1 MGIAVCIEQCSCHPT
16 LVGSVHL
23 EGNIMNGFG
32 KLCLFV
38 LLATGT
44 SAQRRRNGKNLAGVF
59 PFAQTAGDHHHHH
72 HEEQKA
78 PIAALSVP
86 ARGARQEEII
96 FPNDDVS
103 LDIGTIAAAGER
115 CIDKVVMA
123 DETEYDDVIT
133 CKHSYSEKCH
143 TTYTTDFEP
152 QQEEECEENFVKNC
166 FIEYKK
172 VASEEKIQFCNTPLI
187 CDGEGPIEC
196 KTVYESQCETRY
208 HEHEVED
215 DVVSC
220 ETIQEEKCEDVTQGY
235 TTEKKCTK
243 WPKQAC
249 KSEKKNVKKYS
260 PETECTKVPKELCG
274 PSGCELVPGPEECF
288 PKKETVVSEVP
299 EETCNLEPQK
309 SCKRVTKLVPLLKP
323 AEECVDIPKEVCAR
337 SRTNPRKV
345 QKPVVKKWC
354 YVPTEESGLA

>member
-1 MGIAVCIEQCSCHPT
+1 VS
-16 LVGSVHL
+16 SKHL
-23 EGNIMNGFG
+23 QAHSLHRKRVMNGFG
-32 KLCLFV
+32 KLCLVV
-38 LLATGT
+38 LLATT
-44 SAQRRRNGKNLAGVF
+44 SASAQRRRNGKNLAGVF
-59 PFAQTAGDHHHHH
+59 PFAQTTGAVAHAEHQHHHEH

-78 PIAALSVP
+78 PTAAALSLP
-86 ARGARQEEII
+86 GRAARQGEGVEE
-96 FPNDDVS
+96 VA
-103 LDIGTIAAAGER
+103 LDIGSIAAAATSPEK
-115 CIDKVVMA
+115 CINKVVLVE
-123 DETEYDDVIT
+123 ETVYDDVIS
-133 CKHSYSEKCH
+133 CKHSYSQKCH

-196 KTVYESQCETRY
+196 KTVHETQCETRY

-220 ETIQEEKCEDVTQGY
+220 ETVQEEKCEDVTNGY
-235 TTEKKCTK
+235 TTERKCSK
-243 WPKQAC
+243 WPKQVC
-249 KSEKKNVKKYS
+249 TSEKKVVKKYT
-260 PETECTKVPKELCG
+260 PETECKKVPRELCG
-274 PSGCELVPGPEECF
+274 PSGCDLKPGPEECF
-288 PKKETVVSEVP
+288 DKKEVVIQEVP

-309 SCKRVTKLVPLLKP
+309 SCKHVTKLVPLLKP
-323 AEECVDIPKEVCAR
+323 SEECVDIPKEVCAR

-345 QKPVVKKWC
+345 QKPVIKKWC